1 MMLQIVKSKKFF
13 LIDAIN
19 TQIIRNFA
27 QKKGK

>member
-1 MMLQIVKSKKFF
+1 MLQIVKSKKFF

-27 QKKGK
+27 QKKSK